1 VTPADI
7 TKERE
12 RLAALCE
19 LIEST
24 ALDLLR
30 LQKELA
36 LLVAEWQARKDAD
49 DLGTKTA
56 RAQV

>member
-1 VTPADI
+1 MTPDI
-7 TKERE
+7 IAERE

-36 LLVAEWQARKDAD
+36 LLVAEWQARKDAN

-56 RAQV
+56 GARL